1 MSHDKITFYIGISFP
16 GHYLDV
22 ECQNN
27 RKLEW
32 FYFQNGGPQHTE
44 TLPRHLGDLL
54 SFRGRTVIALAC
66 YSVFWIFMTSHAIP
80 RIHSNDKAFI
90 NNYSNIVDYNI

>member
-1 MSHDKITFYIGISFP
+1 MNKTSHDKITFYIGISFP

-66 YSVFWIFMTSHAIP
+66 YSVFWIFMTSHANQGYIAMI
-80 RIHSNDKAFI
+80 RHSLTTT
-90 NNYSNIVDYNI
+90 VTL